1 MFYRLA
7 SARPDVDWSISP
19 VGLSAGGY
27 NDDVFWD
34 AETWMYPALL
44 AQHPDEA
51 STVVDYRF
59 AHAGRGRAQRSTDG
73 LFRAALRVGERA
85 HRRRGHADLG
95 GDRAPGAT
103 HHRGRRARA
112 VAALPRD
119 GRPPVVAD
127 ARLAGD
133 PGAADFWASRAEP
146 GADGRLHIT
155 QVEGPDE
162 QNWPV
167 DDSVYVNATAVTTLR
182 IAARAAALTGQ
193 PAAARWAQVAAG
205 LTVLEP
211 IALDGLPAVR
221 PEFAGYAGQQVKQ
234 ADTVLLTYPWE
245 FPQPVEVD
253 RSNLNYYT
261 PRYDL
266 DGPAMTDS
274 VNSIIAAQLGD
285 DCSAWTY
292 TLRSL
297 EPFVTAPFEQFTEAR
312 SGEGVFTFLTGEGGF
327 LQDPVRLHR
336 PALARGP
343 PAAGPDAPA
352 PALRRV
358 ARQRAALAGSGA
370 RPRTQPSATTVTL
383 RSGAPATIDSPA
395 GPRIVSASAPLV
407 LPTRAAGPTP
417 SNLAR
422 CRPATASWP
431 TPAPPLTRRS
441 TAASRRPGRRARTA
455 KRARSR

>member
-1 MFYRLA
+1 MFYLLA

-27 NDDVFWD
+27 NDHVFWD

-59 AHAGRGRAQRSTDG
+59 LTQAGAERNARRTGYSGQRYAWESALTGDEVTPTWAETGHLEQHITADVALAQWQHYLATGDLQWLRTRGW
-73 LFRAALRVGERA
+73 
-85 HRRRGHADLG
+85 
-95 GDRAPGAT
+95 
-103 HHRGRRARA
+103 
-112 VAALPRD
+112 
-119 GRPPVVAD
+119 PVI
-127 ARLAGD
+127 R
-133 PGAADFWASRAEP
+133 GAADFWASRAEP

-193 PAAARWAQVAAG
+193 PAAERWAQVADG

-211 IALDGLPAVR
+211 MALDGLPAVR

-274 VNSIIAAQLGD
+274 VSSIIAAQLGD

-312 SGEGVFTFLTGEGGF
+312 SGEGVFTFLTGKGGF
-327 LQDPVRLHR
+327 LQEFLYGYTGLRWREDRLRLDPMLPPQLSAGLRVRGLSWQGR
-336 PALARGP
+336 VLDLAL
-343 PAAGPDAPA
+343 
-352 PALRRV
+352 
-358 ARQRAALAGSGA
+358 S
-370 RPRTQPSATTVTL
+370 PRATTVTL
-383 RSGAPATIDSPA
+383 RSGAPATISARRPRAPSARRAARAAHAHRRPESVQPRALPA
-395 GPRIVSASAPLV
+395 GHREL
-407 LPTRAAGPTP
+407 
-417 SNLAR
+417 
-422 CRPATASWP
+422 
-431 TPAPPLTRRS
+431 
-441 TAASRRPGRRARTA
+441 GRRQ
-455 KRARSR
+455 RAG